1 MAKKTGQKV
10 GAVLVVGGG
19 VGGMQA
25 SLDLAEGGYK
35 VYLVEKGPSIGGV
48 MAQLDKTF
56 PTNDC
61 AMCTLAPRMVDCGG
75 HLNIEKLTYSEIE
88 SIEGS
93 AGNFRV
99 RIRKKARSVDP
110 DKCTGCGECVEHCL
124 VKNIVYLDETPAVP
138 EVELEADERN
148 RVDKIISRYDG
159 DREILIPILQD
170 ITTEFNWLPP
180 GTLARVSQTKQIPM
194 EHILRIATF
203 YKAFSLKPRGKHI
216 ITVCVGTACHV
227 KGAQRILDRLEREL
241 GVKTGETTSDMQ
253 FTLEAVRC
261 LGCCGLAPV
270 VTIGE
275 ELYGKM
281 NPAKAATM
289 IDRYQE

>member
-1 MAKKTGQKV
+1 MAKETGQKV

-93 AGNFRV
+93 AGNFKV

-110 DKCTGCGECVEHCL
+110 DKCTGCGECVENCL
-124 VKNIVYLDETPAVP
+124 VKNIVYLDEPPVVP
-138 EVELEADERN
+138 EIELEADERVK
-148 RVDKIISRYDG
+148 VDGIISRYDG
-159 DREILIPILQD
+159 DKETLIPILQD

-180 GTLARVSQTKQIPM
+180 GTLARVSETKQLPM

-203 YKAFSLKPRGKHI
+203 YKGFSLKPRGKHI
-216 ITVCVGTACHV
+216 ITVCIGTACHV

-241 GVKTGETTSDMQ
+241 GVKTGETTSDME

-270 VTIGE
+270 VTVGE
-275 ELYGKM
+275 ELFGQM
-281 NPAKAATM
+281 NPAKAAA
-289 IDRYQE
+289 IVGRYQE